1 MILPSNSIAIMVRVY
16 QVVKEEEDTLGI
28 ISKDINQINQIDIIP
43 LVDDLEILGIFK
55 DKDKEEG
62 DSVMDSLSTIL

>member
-28 ISKDINQINQIDIIP
+28 ISKDINQIN
-43 LVDDLEILGIFK
+43 
-55 DKDKEEG
+55 
-62 DSVMDSLSTIL
+62 